1 MSLPLDEDVRKA
13 TFGLRPIRQ
22 LQLLCQIEVLQ
33 GLHQK
38 SKALEK
44 DYFAKFVEEGL
55 SYQQKDYEKRVDVRN
70 INLEAS
76 IDKIETV
83 IRQKSEEEAKKELK
97 GMQNNLDF

>member
-1 MSLPLDEDVRKA
+1 MVCVA
-13 TFGLRPIRQ
+13 G
-22 LQLLCQIEVLQ
+22 VLQ

-97 GMQNNLDF
+97 GM